1 MSREERCRHMFI
13 LLFGCVHNLS
23 FIFKTEDIH
32 GHMVV
37 QRRLEKGCDIVHHA
51 IVLVHALILAHEVIL

>member
-1 MSREERCRHMFI
+1 MFI

-51 IVLVHALILAHEVIL
+51 IVLVHALILAQEVIL